1 LSSRVSLI
9 DEGDFKAATVG
20 SRGSI
25 NREGSTNSNGNV
37 GDNSIG
43 ESLKSSSKVA
53 GNVTFSAGDVDGSGF
68 PLSSEQVRVSN
79 GDLTSDSSGTSTIK
93 EADLLDLIERFGEG
107 QDVVTTGA
115 LAKRAVS
122 SLVVRVADTSLDL
135 LGIPES
141 VIECV
146 GSGSELT
153 VADLELAAVTRGREL
168 LDVVASTVARAV
180 VGAGGSSASLTGV
193 SLEALALTGGTVAD
207 TLVGALSVGV
217 SSGRRSGGINPGL
230 TEAAHSLGAVRPLPV
245 SVASAAVLRSTG
257 AVTRAE
263 VGAGGSSEAEGDS
276 DGDGR

>member
-193 SLEALALTGGTVAD
+193 SLEALALTGSTVAD

-230 TEAAHSLGAVRPLPV
+230 TEAAHSLGAVRSLPV
-245 SVASAAVLRSTG
+245 SVASAAVLRATG
-257 AVTRAE
+257 AVTRAK
-263 VGAGGSSEAEGDS
+263 VGAGGSSDAERGSDS
-276 DGDGR
+276 DGR